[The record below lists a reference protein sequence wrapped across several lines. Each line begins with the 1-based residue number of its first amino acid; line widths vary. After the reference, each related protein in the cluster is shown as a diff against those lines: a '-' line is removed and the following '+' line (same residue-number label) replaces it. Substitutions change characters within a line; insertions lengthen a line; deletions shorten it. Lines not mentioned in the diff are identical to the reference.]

1 MKISVNLLC
10 WGKWCLSPIYVLKDA
25 EVSHFIWKDVVVFQ
39 TAERCMVSSVDFR
52 QVTQDG
58 FIVNILRGTLRTSA
72 FEGAGTE
79 HAGLNSSP
87 ICVTFWQG
95 RAVAEAISRTHEP
108 RSIWV
113 TRHCPR
119 HKINMVFGPRLRSVA
134 CSETALLVRCLHT
147 MNNL

>member
-10 WGKWCLSPIYVLKDA
+10 WGKRCLSPIYVLKDA
-25 EVSHFIWKDVVVFQ
+25 EVSHFIWKEVVVFG
-39 TAERCMVSSVDFR
+39 TAERCIVSSVDFR
-52 QVTQDG
+52 QVTQDR

-95 RAVAEAISRTHEP
+95 RAVALRLYP
-108 RSIWV
+108 VPMNRG
-113 TRHCPR
+113 
-119 HKINMVFGPRLRSVA
+119 VFGLHD
-134 CSETALLVRCLHT
+134 TALDTKLIWSSDRG
-147 MNNL
+147 